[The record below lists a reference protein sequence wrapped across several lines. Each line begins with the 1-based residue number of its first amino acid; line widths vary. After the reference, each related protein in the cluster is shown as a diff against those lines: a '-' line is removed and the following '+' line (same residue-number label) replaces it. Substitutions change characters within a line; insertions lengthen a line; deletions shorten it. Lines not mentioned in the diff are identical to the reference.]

1 MPGIPLLRIAVVLA
15 LPAAFVLALSG
26 VMRAFDD
33 PIAAQGEAQALVW
46 ADRVFTSEQQFSEW
60 LDSRGVDYAAWVERH
75 PGVAP
80 WEAPPAPPEKAAYV
94 SPSASSDDG
103 GGGFDLGFSLGVSST
118 SVFVALVSMLGLLL
132 VAASAMLVVER
143 RPEVAAAG
151 LSLLVGAGLPLLLT

>member
-1 MPGIPLLRIAVVLA
+1 
-15 LPAAFVLALSG
+15 
-26 VMRAFDD
+26 MRAFDD

-132 VAASAMLVVER
+132 VAASAMPPDVLFSPRGRRVGVLVVER